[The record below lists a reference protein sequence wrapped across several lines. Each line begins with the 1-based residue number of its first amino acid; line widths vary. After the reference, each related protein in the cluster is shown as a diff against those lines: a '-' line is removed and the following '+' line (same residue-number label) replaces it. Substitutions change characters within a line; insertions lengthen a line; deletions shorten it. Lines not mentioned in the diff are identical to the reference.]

1 MKKYLIIAT
10 AVMTFAACSNKED
23 EMAEM
28 NTRIPVQFSAAVGV
42 TETRAVDQMWSAADA
57 IGIYMIKAGESF
69 EATNISEE
77 AANICYIVDETTSNN
92 GFKPDGV
99 TIYYPMDDSEVDFYA
114 YYPQGASA
122 VQTETDGSYTY
133 ALDVTDQ
140 ANQEA
145 LDFMFSNN
153 VKSKKKTDK
162 SAALTFKHQLCK
174 VILTVKPGEG
184 VDEDDLTGLTVK
196 VNSQNTTATFDLTAG
211 TLKADAANSADV
223 TLFKQTD
230 AYIYEAILLPNT
242 GTART
247 FEFNLNNGHDA
258 PFTWD
263 METALEGGSK
273 YTYTVKLNRTGVE
286 VSGTIEA
293 WNQGDAGEV
302 EAY

>member
-42 TETRAVDQMWSAADA
+42 TETRAVDQTWSTTDA
-57 IGIYMIKAGESF
+57 IGIYMIKVGESF

-77 AANICYIVDETTSNN
+77 AANIRYIVDETTSNN

-99 TIYYPMDDSEVDFYA
+99 TIYYPMNDSEVDFYA
-114 YYPQGASA
+114 YYPQGEEAI
-122 VQTETDGSYTY
+122 TTGENGSYTY
-133 ALDVTDQ
+133 AINVTDQ
-140 ANQEA
+140 TNQEA
-145 LDFMFSNN
+145 LDFMYSNN
-153 VKSKKKTDK
+153 VKNKKKTDK
-162 SAALTFKHQLCK
+162 SAALSFKHQLCK

-184 VDEDDLTGLTVK
+184 VDEDDLTELTVK

-211 TLKADAANSADV
+211 ALQSDAANSADV

-230 AYIYEAILLPNT
+230 AYIYEAILLPDAT
-242 GTART
+242 TART
-247 FEFNLNNGHDA
+247 FEFDLNNEHDA

-263 METALEGGSK
+263 MGKALVAGSK

-286 VSGTIEA
+286 VSGTIDA

-302 EAY
+302 EAN